1 MSQTAVGQAMKAA
14 GVQQKSLSERVWL
27 HLQYT
32 PSQTSR
38 DIASRLKETRQRIS
52 NVLHDLEGRLMVT
65 STEPKV
71 HGELKRYRVS
81 AHMHGKYEL
90 LPMSEQAK
98 ARKGMY
104 ERRDGKLIRKIQPTP
119 PTSIKPGDV
128 VEGQGVIVAVDK
140 ADQTAT
146 VILGA
151 TGMPDAKVHPLVQ
164 TPAGVRIGVAPPP
177 AAAPAPQAPGFDPA
191 QFVGGL
197 TFGQARSLFD
207 YLKNQFKG

>member
-1 MSQTAVGQAMKAA
+1 MSQTSVGQAMKAA
-14 GVQQKSLSERVWL
+14 GVQQKSLNERVWL

-38 DIASRLKETRQRIS
+38 DIASRLKETRQRVS

-65 STEPKV
+65 STNPPP
-71 HGELKRYRVS
+71 GEMKRYRIA
-81 AHMHGKYEL
+81 AHMHGVYEL

-98 ARKGMY
+98 ARKGKY
-104 ERRDGKLIRKIQPTP
+104 ERVGGRLVPKVALLQPTNP
-119 PTSIKPGDV
+119 VKPGDV
-128 VEGQGVIVAVDK
+128 VEGQGVIVGVDT
-140 ADQTAT
+140 ANQTAT

-164 TPAGVRIGVAPPP
+164 TPAGVKIGIAPP
-177 AAAPAPQAPGFDPA
+177 AAPAAAPQAPGFDPA
-191 QFVGGL
+191 QFVEGL